1 MFFST
6 FLKLLGTFGILI
18 PPSVGLLLEME
29 RQESA
34 PNRTLT
40 EVLTTGVHFTDADV
54 DADVDADDNALT
66 GKILQVIDETSLS
79 VGDSSSDD
87 FLSEGLMVDET
98 TEGHESN
105 PDPCSDTTSSN
116 LFENGTDFASN
127 NSSSRMLT
135 MTCRNSTR
143 LNSSSDIS
151 LNDISLDDALFNDTS
166 TNVSQ
171 PLDVGTMSNTTAV
184 EGALNVEAW
193 TLEK

>member
-40 EVLTTGVHFTDADV
+40 EVLTTGVQFTDADV
-54 DADVDADDNALT
+54 DADDNVLT
-66 GKILQVIDETSLS
+66 GKIMQVIDETSFS
-79 VGDSSSDD
+79 VGDSPSDD

-98 TEGHESN
+98 TEGRESN
-105 PDPCSDTTSSN
+105 PDPCSDATSSN

-143 LNSSSDIS
+143 LNSTSDIS
-151 LNDISLDDALFNDTS
+151 VNDISLDDALFNNTS
-166 TNVSQ
+166 TNVSL
-171 PLDVGTMSNTTAV
+171 PLDVDTISNTTAV
-184 EGALNVEAW
+184 EGALNLGAR
-193 TLEK
+193 TPEK